1 MCITYY
7 NLASEGDKFLTPHF
21 QVHEFADPSDY
32 LHVAYPKSI
41 PIHNKL
47 PEVLEDVFTHF
58 NCTLGKICSG
68 YRSPAADRDVGGSGS
83 GPHTIGIAADVYFY
97 RGSEPVPSRL
107 VACYLKD
114 KGIKGIGLN
123 CGGNSNGTHIDMRH
137 FGVWNDKSAWYGD
150 EAVNYGGIYGT
161 VNEGDYYK
169 YTNTTKNEVYS
180 NQKTLSAE
188 QYSTSNQPSATSSK
202 TVMSTSNDM
211 IDIIKTYEGL
221 SLKAIKLSG
230 EDYYTIGYGHYGSDV
245 GANQTIT
252 EAEAVELL
260 RKDLKVFEETV
271 NRVVNISLTQHQF
284 DALVSLAYNI
294 GTGAISESDTVSF
307 LNQGKIGHAAV
318 DIPSWRIGMG
328 GQILPGLQKRRQ
340 TELEYFVNGQD
351 FTINDSMNVRTG
363 PGTNYP
369 VKKVAQI
376 SANGRQCV
384 VNNTSTADAV
394 FKAGTEITCLE
405 VKAVSASQVDVWM
418 RCPSGWICA
427 RQGDDVF
434 IN

>member
-1 MCITYY
+1 MSITYY
-7 NLASEGDKFLTPHF
+7 SYPADKNKQLSAHF
-21 QVHEFADPSDY
+21 KMGEFVSGSDY
-32 LHVAYPKSI
+32 TNGIYPSSV
-41 PIHNKL
+41 PIHDML
-47 PEVLEDVFTHF
+47 PEILEKVFEHF
-58 NCTLGKICSG
+58 GCAYGIINSG
-68 YRSPAADRDVGGSGS
+68 YRSPDCDRAVGGSGS
-83 GPHTIGIAADVYFY
+83 GPHTLGIAVDAYFY
-97 RGSEPVPSRL
+97 RESDKPVPSRL
-107 VACYLKD
+107 VACYLQD
-114 KGIKGIGLN
+114 IGIKGIGLN
-123 CGGNSNGTHIDMRH
+123 CGGNPNGTHFDMRGY
-137 FGVWNDKSAWYGD
+137 GVWDGSVWFGD
-150 EAVNYGGIYGT
+150 ETDYSSGYN
-161 VNEGDYYK
+161 DYYK
-169 YTNTTKNEVYS
+169 YTGTTKAEVYPS
-180 NQKTLSAE
+180 GGSSTQ
-188 QYSTSNQPSATSSK
+188 QTSNTSSASSSQLTNK
-202 TVMSTSNDM
+202 AMTTSNDM
-211 IDIIKTYEGL
+211 INIIKTYEGL
-221 SLKAIKLSG
+221 SLTAVKLTG

-271 NRVVNISLTQHQF
+271 NRVVNVSLTQHQF

-405 VKAVSASQVDVWM
+405 VKAVSASRVDVWM